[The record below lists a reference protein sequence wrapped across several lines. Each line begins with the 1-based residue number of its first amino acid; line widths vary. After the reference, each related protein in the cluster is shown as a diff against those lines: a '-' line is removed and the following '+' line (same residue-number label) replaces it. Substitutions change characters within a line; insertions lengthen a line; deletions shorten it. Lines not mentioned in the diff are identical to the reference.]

1 MYYISKGFQFVGLL
15 ILGVGFITNFPLLMD
30 YKLLGIGLL
39 NFKIADL
46 IRDKDILELARKD
59 AKDLINTDP
68 GLKNNENKGIKE
80 EYYVLNKNSI
90 LWKYIT

>member
-1 MYYISKGFQFVGLL
+1 MSVDQIGGIKPQPPSNLQGRVSSYRDTG
-15 ILGVGFITNFPLLMD
+15 ITF
-30 YKLLGIGLL
+30 
-39 NFKIADL
+39 ADL
-46 IRDKDILELARKD
+46 IRDKDILELAWKD

-90 LWKYIT
+90 LWKYIS